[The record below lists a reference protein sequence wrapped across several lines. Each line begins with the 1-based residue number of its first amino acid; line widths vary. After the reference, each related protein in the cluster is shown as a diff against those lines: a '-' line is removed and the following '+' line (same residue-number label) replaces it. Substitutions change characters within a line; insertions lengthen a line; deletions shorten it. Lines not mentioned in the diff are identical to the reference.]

1 MADLKLKKY
10 LFGGFNMIRD
20 IKNNAKIIAEQ
31 LDYKPEVGLILGSG
45 LGVMAEEIEN
55 PVQIEYGELKNFP
68 ISTVEGH
75 AGRFV
80 IGELEGKKVI
90 AMQGRTHYY
99 EGYSMQELVMPVRI
113 MSEVGIE
120 KLILT
125 NAAGGV
131 NEEFSAGEFMII
143 SDHINLMGDN
153 PLIGENLAKFGPR
166 FPDMSEAY
174 NKELIEVAEDVARKN
189 GILTRKGVYAAESG
203 PSYETPAEIKYLRT
217 IGADAVGMST
227 VPEVIAANHMG
238 LGIIGVSCITN
249 MAAGILPQPLNHKE
263 VVEIAEKVRP
273 DFIKLMRGIIKN
285 I

>member
-1 MADLKLKKY
+1 MEVI
-10 LFGGFNMIRD
+10 NMLED
-20 IKNNAKIIAEQ
+20 IKKNAQIIAEK

-55 PVQIEYGELKNFP
+55 PVQIDYGELKNFP

-113 MSEVGIE
+113 MKEVGIE

-153 PLIGENLAKFGPR
+153 PLIGENLAEIGPR

-174 NKELIEVAEDVARKN
+174 NKELIELAEDVARKN
-189 GILTRKGVYAAESG
+189 GILTRKGIYAAESG

-249 MAAGILPQPLNHKE
+249 MAAGILPQPLNHNE

>member
-1 MADLKLKKY
+1 MEVLIMLE
-10 LFGGFNMIRD
+10 D
-20 IKNNAKIIAEQ
+20 IKNNAEIIADE
-31 LDYKPEVGLILGSG
+31 LDYRPEIGLILGSG

-55 PVQIEYGELKNFP
+55 PVYIDYGELNNFP

-113 MSEVGIE
+113 MKEVGIE

-153 PLIGENLAKFGPR
+153 PLIGENFADFGPR

-174 NKELIEVAEDVARKN
+174 NKELIEVAENVAREN

-203 PSYETPAEIKYLRT
+203 PSYETPAEIKFLRT

-238 LGIIGVSCITN
+238 LGIVGVSCITN
-249 MAAGILPQPLNHKE
+249 MAAGVLNQPLDHKE

>member
-1 MADLKLKKY
+1 MLE
-10 LFGGFNMIRD
+10 D
-20 IKNNAKIIAEQ
+20 IKNNAKIIAEKITYQ
-31 LDYKPEVGLILGSG
+31 PEIGLILGSG
-45 LGVMAEEIEN
+45 LGVMAAEIEN
-55 PVQIEYGELKNFP
+55 PVYIDYSELNNFP
-68 ISTVEGH
+68 VSTVEGH
-75 AGRFV
+75 TGRFV

-113 MSEVGIE
+113 MKEAGIK

-125 NAAGGV
+125 NAAGGI
-131 NEEFSAGEFMII
+131 NEEFTAGEFMII
-143 SDHINLMGDN
+143 SDHINLIGDN
-153 PLIGENLAKFGPR
+153 PLIGENYDQFGPR
-166 FPDMSEAY
+166 FPDMSAAY
-174 NKELIEVAEDVARKN
+174 NKELIKTAENIARKN
-189 GILTRKGVYAAESG
+189 GILTRKGVYAAMSG

-238 LGIIGVSCITN
+238 IEIIGVSCITN
-249 MAAGILPQPLNHKE
+249 MAAGVLAKPLNHKE
-263 VVEIAEKVRP
+263 VVEIAAKVRP

>member
-1 MADLKLKKY
+1 
-10 LFGGFNMIRD
+10 MIKD
-20 IKNNAKIIAEQ
+20 IKNNAQIITDK
-31 LDYKPEVGLILGSG
+31 LDYKPEIGLILGSG

-55 PVQIEYGELKNFP
+55 PIYIDYAELENFP
-68 ISTVEGH
+68 VSTVEGH
-75 AGRFV
+75 TGRFV
-80 IGELEGKKVI
+80 IGDLEDKKVI

-113 MSEVGIE
+113 MKEVGIE

-131 NEEFSAGEFMII
+131 NEEFKAGEFMII

-153 PLIGENLAKFGPR
+153 PLIGENLAELGPR

-174 NKELIEVAEDVARKN
+174 NKELIELAENVAREN
-189 GILTRKGVYAAESG
+189 GIITRKGIYAAETG
-203 PSYETPAEIKYLRT
+203 PSYETPAKIKYLRR

-238 LGIIGVSCITN
+238 LGIVGVSCITN
-249 MAAGILPQPLNHKE
+249 MAAGVLPQPLNHQE
-263 VVEIAEKVRP
+263 VVKIAEKVRP

>member
-1 MADLKLKKY
+1 
-10 LFGGFNMIRD
+10 MIRD

-31 LDYKPEVGLILGSG
+31 LDYTPEVGLILGSG

-55 PVQIEYGELKNFP
+55 PVHIEYSELKNFP

-113 MSEVGIE
+113 MKEVGIE

-153 PLIGENLAKFGPR
+153 PLIGENLAEFGPR

-189 GILTRKGVYAAESG
+189 GILTRKGIYAAESG

>member
-1 MADLKLKKY
+1 MLK
-10 LFGGFNMIRD
+10 D
-20 IKNNAKIIAEQ
+20 INNNAQIIADE
-31 LDYKPEVGLILGSG
+31 LDYKPKVGLILGSG

-55 PVQIEYGELKNFP
+55 PIYIDYGELDNFP
-68 ISTVEGH
+68 VSTVEGH

-113 MSEVGIE
+113 MKEVGIE

-153 PLIGENLAKFGPR
+153 PLMGENFDEFGPR

-174 NKELIEVAEDVARKN
+174 NKELIEVAENVARDN

-203 PSYETPAEIKYLRT
+203 PSYETPAEIKLVANNF
-217 IGADAVGMST
+217 GDAVGMST
-227 VPEVIAANHMG
+227 VHEAIFAATK
-238 LGIIGVSCITN
+238 GIRVAAISCITN
-249 MAAGILPQPLNHKE
+249 YAAGISRQKLSHQEVMDTANEVKE
-263 VVEIAEKVRP
+263 NFERL
-273 DFIKLMRGIIKN
+273 IKRVIELI
-285 I
+285 

>member
-1 MADLKLKKY
+1 
-10 LFGGFNMIRD
+10 MIED
-20 IKNNAKIIAEQ
+20 IKKNAQIIADE
-31 LDYKPEVGLILGSG
+31 LDYKPEIGLILGSG
-45 LGVMAEEIEN
+45 LGVMAEEIED
-55 PVQIEYGELKNFP
+55 PVFIDYGELEHFP
-68 ISTVEGH
+68 VSTVEGH

-113 MSEVGIE
+113 MKKVGIE

-153 PLIGENLAKFGPR
+153 PLIGENYDEFGPR

-174 NKELIEVAEDVARKN
+174 NKELIEVC
-189 GILTRKGVYAAESG
+189 LLYTS
-203 PSYETPAEIKYLRT
+203 PSPR
-217 IGADAVGMST
+217 DS
-227 VPEVIAANHMG
+227 
-238 LGIIGVSCITN
+238 
-249 MAAGILPQPLNHKE
+249 
-263 VVEIAEKVRP
+263 
-273 DFIKLMRGIIKN
+273 
-285 I
+285 

>member
-1 MADLKLKKY
+1 MEVLIMLE
-10 LFGGFNMIRD
+10 D
-20 IKNNAKIIAEQ
+20 IKNNAEIIANE
-31 LDYKPEVGLILGSG
+31 LDYRPEIGLILGSG

-55 PVQIEYGELKNFP
+55 PVYIDYGELNNFP

-113 MSEVGIE
+113 MKEVGIE

-153 PLIGENLAKFGPR
+153 PLIGENFADFGPR

-174 NKELIEVAEDVARKN
+174 NKELIEVAENVAREN

-203 PSYETPAEIKYLRT
+203 PSYETPAEIKFLRT

-238 LGIIGVSCITN
+238 LGIVGVSCITN
-249 MAAGILPQPLNHKE
+249 MAAGVLNQPLDHKE

>member
-1 MADLKLKKY
+1 
-10 LFGGFNMIRD
+10 MIRD
-20 IKNNAKIIAEQ
+20 IKNNAKIIVEK
-31 LDYKPEVGLILGSG
+31 LDYKPKIGLILGSG

-55 PVQIEYGELKNFP
+55 PVYIDYGELKNFP

-113 MSEVGIE
+113 MREVGIE

-153 PLIGENLAKFGPR
+153 PLIGENLAEFGPR

-174 NKELIEVAEDVARKN
+174 NKELIELAEDVARKS
-189 GILTRKGVYAAESG
+189 GILTRKGIYAAESG

-238 LGIIGVSCITN
+238 LGIIGISCITN

>member
-1 MADLKLKKY
+1 
-10 LFGGFNMIRD
+10 MIED
-20 IKNNAKIIAEQ
+20 IKNNAQIISGE
-31 LDYKPEVGLILGSG
+31 LDYKPEIGLILGSG

-55 PVQIEYGELKNFP
+55 PVHIDYGELDNFP
-68 ISTVEGH
+68 VSTVEGH

-113 MSEVGIE
+113 MKEVGIE

-153 PLIGENLAKFGPR
+153 PLMGENFDEFGPR

-174 NKELIEVAEDVARKN
+174 NKELIEVAENAARDN

-203 PSYETPAEIKYLRT
+203 PSYETPAEIKFLRT

-238 LGIIGVSCITN
+238 LGIVGVSCITN
-249 MAAGILPQPLNHKE
+249 MAAGILPQPLAHKE